1 MKKQLTVLTISVLVG
16 LFSAY
21 NLGTKFKCEGIVAM
35 SVIGIIFCIFGLF
48 WFANLVLKQKE
59 DGESK

>member
-1 MKKQLTVLTISVLVG
+1 MKKQLTILTVSVLVS

-21 NLGTKFKCEGIVAM
+21 NLDTQFECKEIVVI
-35 SVIGIIFCIFGLF
+35 SVIGIIFGIFGFF

-59 DGESK
+59 DGKN